1 MGDHDENDLD
11 RKMTKRKMTMIWNF
25 KKLKENDQK
34 QKSKIDQKL
43 KFEKWLE
50 ENDQNWNYKKYSL
63 LVHYHKKTSKGFEQ

>member
-1 MGDHDENDLD
+1 
-11 RKMTKRKMTMIWNF
+11 MIWNF